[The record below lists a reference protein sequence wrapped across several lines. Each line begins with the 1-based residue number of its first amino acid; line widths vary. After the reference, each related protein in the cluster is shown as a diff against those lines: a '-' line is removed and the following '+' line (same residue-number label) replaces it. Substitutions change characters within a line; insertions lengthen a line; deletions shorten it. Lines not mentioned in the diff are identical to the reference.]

1 MALLSASSR
10 TWTLR
15 SSVRLRR
22 HRAAPPKPH
31 LGHQAGGAGI
41 SERPQRPELTTLPLQ
56 SRPNASPFWIMLFLL
71 SAPSL
76 HFAGGAGLTLSLT
89 LRSLRK
95 PMRLL
100 VIFAALT
107 STIGFVSAQDYPTRP
122 LTTIVPAAAGGP
134 TDTISRI
141 TAQGMSKI
149 LGQQITI
156 ENAGGAGG
164 TIGTGRVVRAEP
176 DGYTLLIYHVGL
188 STAATLYRRL
198 PYDTKSAFA
207 PIGLVTEAPM
217 TIIGRS
223 DLPAD
228 SLKDLVAYLKGAG
241 GKTTLANAGIGSAS
255 HLCGMLL
262 MSQLQVMLT
271 TVPYRGTGP
280 VMNDLLGK
288 QVDMTCDQAT
298 NTTSLILSKQVKA
311 YAITTK
317 SRLPSLPDLPT
328 ADEAGLKGFELAVW
342 HGVFAPR
349 GTPPAIVEKL
359 SMALIGAL
367 NDPDLVKRFREIS
380 TEPMSADRA
389 TPTAAQQ
396 TLTSEI
402 DRWAPIIKAA
412 GEYAD

>member
-1 MALLSASSR
+1 
-10 TWTLR
+10 
-15 SSVRLRR
+15 
-22 HRAAPPKPH
+22 
-31 LGHQAGGAGI
+31 
-41 SERPQRPELTTLPLQ
+41 
-56 SRPNASPFWIMLFLL
+56 
-71 SAPSL
+71 
-76 HFAGGAGLTLSLT
+76 
-89 LRSLRK
+89 
-95 PMRLL
+95 MRLL

-122 LTTIVPAAAGGP
+122 LTIIVPAAAGGP

-149 LGQQITI
+149 LGQQVTI

-188 STAATLYRRL
+188 STAATLYRKL

-207 PIGLVTEAPM
+207 AIGLVTDAPM

-223 DLPAD
+223 DLEPN
-228 SLKDLVAYLKGAG
+228 SLKDLIAYLKRSDTKLTFG
-241 GKTTLANAGIGSAS
+241 NAGIGSAS

-262 MSQLQVMLT
+262 MFELQVQLT

-280 VMNDLLGK
+280 VMNDLIGK
-288 QVDMTCDQAT
+288 QIDTTCDQAT
-298 NTTSLILSKQVKA
+298 NTTGPILGKQVKA

-317 SRLPSLPDLPT
+317 SRLSSLPDLPT
-328 ADEAGLKGFELAVW
+328 ADEAGLKDFELAVW
-342 HGVFAPR
+342 HGVFAPK
-349 GTPPAIVEKL
+349 GTPPAIVQKL
-359 SMALIGAL
+359 SAALKGAL
-367 NDPDLVKRFREIS
+367 KDPDLVKRFNDIN
-380 TEPMSADRA
+380 TEPMSEDRA
-389 TPTAAQQ
+389 TPEAAQR
-396 TLTSEI
+396 TLVSEI

>member
-1 MALLSASSR
+1 
-10 TWTLR
+10 
-15 SSVRLRR
+15 
-22 HRAAPPKPH
+22 
-31 LGHQAGGAGI
+31 
-41 SERPQRPELTTLPLQ
+41 
-56 SRPNASPFWIMLFLL
+56 
-71 SAPSL
+71 
-76 HFAGGAGLTLSLT
+76 
-89 LRSLRK
+89 
-95 PMRLL
+95 MRLL
-100 VIFAALT
+100 AIAAALG
-107 STIGFVSAQDYPTRP
+107 SMVGAAAAQDYPTRP
-122 LTTIVPAAAGGP
+122 INVIVPAAAGGP
-134 TDTISRI
+134 TDAISRI
-141 TAQGMSKI
+141 TTQAMSKI

-164 TIGTGRVVRAEP
+164 TIGTGRVVRADP

-188 STAATLYRRL
+188 ATAATLSRKL

-207 PIGLVTEAPM
+207 AIGLVTEAPM
-217 TIIGRS
+217 TIIGRL
-223 DLPAD
+223 DLPPD
-228 SLKDLVAYLKGAG
+228 SLRDLVAYLKGAG
-241 GKTTLANAGIGSAS
+241 AKTTLANAGIGSAS

-262 MSQLQVMLT
+262 MSQLQVTLT

-298 NTTSLILSKQVKA
+298 NTTGLILSKQVKA

-367 NDPDLVKRFREIS
+367 KDPDLVKRFREIS
-380 TEPMSADRA
+380 TEPMPADRA
-389 TPTAAQQ
+389 TPTAAQR

>member
-1 MALLSASSR
+1 
-10 TWTLR
+10 
-15 SSVRLRR
+15 
-22 HRAAPPKPH
+22 
-31 LGHQAGGAGI
+31 
-41 SERPQRPELTTLPLQ
+41 
-56 SRPNASPFWIMLFLL
+56 
-71 SAPSL
+71 
-76 HFAGGAGLTLSLT
+76 
-89 LRSLRK
+89 
-95 PMRLL
+95 MRLL

-122 LTTIVPAAAGGP
+122 LTIIVPAAAGGP

-207 PIGLVTEAPM
+207 AIGLVTAAPM

-223 DLPAD
+223 DLEPN
-228 SLKDLVAYLKGAG
+228 SLKDLIAYLKRSDTKLSFG
-241 GKTTLANAGIGSAS
+241 NAGIGSAS

-262 MSQLQVMLT
+262 MFELQVQLT

-280 VMNDLLGK
+280 VMNDLIGK
-288 QVDMTCDQAT
+288 QIDTTCDQAT
-298 NTTSLILSKQVKA
+298 NTTGPILGKQVKA
-311 YAITTK
+311 YAVTTK
-317 SRLPSLPDLPT
+317 SRLNSLPDLPT
-328 ADEAGLKGFELAVW
+328 ADEAGLKDFELAVW
-342 HGVFAPR
+342 HGVFAPK
-349 GTPPAIVEKL
+349 GTPPAIVQKL
-359 SMALIGAL
+359 SAALKGAL
-367 NDPDLVKRFREIS
+367 KDPDLVKRFNDIN
-380 TEPMSADRA
+380 TEPMSEDRA
-389 TPTAAQQ
+389 TPEAAQR
-396 TLTSEI
+396 TLVSEI